1 MTVNRVVRA
10 LLVASVV
17 ACTAQG
23 SALAQC
29 PITPST
35 AVTTYHYDNLRTGWN
50 CNEKILTPA
59 IVGSSSFGLLSTTAL
74 DAQINAQPLFV
85 PNQNITGG
93 ASPGAYDVV
102 YVATEA
108 NSIYAIDASTGTVLL
123 HKDFGSLG
131 TPVWNLNLPRGGC
144 GNSDYWVGINSTPVI
159 DLPNNVMYVIVYTQT
174 GISPLSSAKQT
185 QLPSQALGPPAPHV
199 DYYLHE
205 LDLGSLNDVVPAIPV
220 SAQHLLDD
228 GTTYVAFD
236 AGIQQQR
243 PALLFVPG
251 TGGHGSLYAGFGS
264 FCDWGESRG
273 WLLGWNTAPPPLV
286 QASALPG
293 SQLNNIQP
301 SPGQYSSGASLPPGA
316 WPGLVSSI
324 WMSGFGIAA
333 DAQSNLYFVTSNSST
348 GWPTYNA
355 VNNPSNSV
363 LKVTPNLANF
373 PTTSSPTSV
382 LGFFTPSNHNALD
395 AQDMDFGSGGV
406 TLLPDQPGA
415 TPHLAVAAG
424 KDGIMY
430 LIDRDSLTGG
440 TSAVALDYASI
451 GSCFCGQSYF
461 QTNNQ
466 VPNLGHIVSSGG
478 ANIMVWQVVTSP
490 PASSVFPPY
499 LTQETSLPVQQ
510 QGGDGGF
517 FTSISSNG
525 ENDMIVWA
533 VPRPDTG
540 TTQVS
545 LYAFAAT
552 QVPDQYSYPFFVRT
566 QLTQIFTANAGTW
579 TNPLQFANA
588 NIVPVVANGKV
599 FVASYGLLDIFGIL
613 PPPCAGIQCA
623 RMQTPTQVPGAPQTL
638 KPPAAQASPHE
649 VFGAIGNI
657 DGSQLTIRLR
667 SGKLLQIDATTAIQ
681 QARATELYIGRSVAA
696 QGTYDAAGTLH
707 ADHIYRVKA
716 PRTWPADR

>member
-1 MTVNRVVRA
+1 MIMNRIVRA

-17 ACTAQG
+17 ACTAAG

-29 PITPST
+29 PVTTST

-50 CNEKILTPA
+50 CNETILTPA
-59 IVGSSSFGLLSTTAL
+59 IVGSSSFGLLSTTTL

-85 PNQNITGG
+85 PGQNITAG
-93 ASPGAYDVV
+93 ASLAAGAIPGTYDVV

-131 TPVWNLNLPRGGC
+131 TPVWNSNLPRGGC

-185 QLPSQALGPPAPHV
+185 QPTSQAIGPPTPQV

-205 LDLGSLNDVVPAIPV
+205 LDLGNLNDVVPAVAV

-228 GTTYVAFD
+228 GTSAAFD
-236 AGIQQQR
+236 AHIQQQR
-243 PALLFVPG
+243 PALLFVPPG
-251 TGGHGSLYAGFGS
+251 ANGQGNLYAGFGS
-264 FCDWGESRG
+264 FCDADSRG
-273 WLLGWNTAPPPLV
+273 WLLGWQTAPSPGP
-286 QASALPG
+286 ASALAG
-293 SQLNNIQP
+293 SQLNNTQP
-301 SPGQYSSGASLPPGA
+301 VPGQSSVTIPWSAL
-316 WPGLVSSI
+316 LSSI

-333 DAQSNLYFVTSNSST
+333 DEGNLYFVTANSNS
-348 GWPTYNA
+348 GAPTYNA

-363 LKVTPNLANF
+363 LKVTPGLTNYPAS
-373 PTTSSPTSV
+373 TSPTSV
-382 LGFFTPSNHNALD
+382 VGFFTPSNYNALD
-395 AQDMDFGSGGV
+395 AKDWDFGSGGA

-478 ANIMVWQVVTSP
+478 ANIMVWQVITSP
-490 PASSVFPPY
+490 PTTTPFPPY
-499 LTQETSLPVQQ
+499 LIQETSLPVQQ

-525 ENDMIVWA
+525 ENDIVIWA
-533 VPRPDTG
+533 VSHPDP
-540 TTQVS
+540 TTKQVS

-552 QVPDQYSYPFFVRT
+552 QVPDQYLYPFWVRT
-566 QLTQIFTANAGTW
+566 QLTQIFKANAGTW
-579 TNPLQFANA
+579 TNPLLYANA

-599 FVASYGLLDIFGIL
+599 FVASYGQLDIFGII
-613 PPPCAGIQCA
+613 PPACAGCA
-623 RMQTPTQVPGAPQTL
+623 RQRAPNHVLGAPQTL

-649 VFGAIGNI
+649 VIGAIGTIN
-657 DGSQLTIRLR
+657 GSQLTIRLR
-667 SGKLLQIDATTAIQ
+667 SGELLHIDATTAIE
-681 QARATELYIGRSVAA
+681 QARTTELFIGRSVAV

-716 PRTWPADR
+716 PATWPADR